1 MKNLIKCFQI
11 LIITAFSAGA
21 AQGVWRVEE
30 RPYKL
35 NLKTTSA
42 ERGELASNAARSE
55 LELDAERTAYTSNT
69 ARSELEFN
77 SERDLL
83 RNIQRFHGQIYILA
97 YEDFL
102 KLKKKESSSEDCLKI
117 LSAEKQKLYKE
128 LCDITYRKKNNE
140 NIYLYL
146 KNKEKVTSDLSHRI
160 FDSVSTLN
168 SSDNTQ
174 RSNSQIS
181 LKDENTENNKQI
193 TKKI

>member
-102 KLKKKESSSEDCLKI
+102 KLKKKESSSD
-117 LSAEKQKLYKE
+117 Q
-128 LCDITYRKKNNE
+128 
-140 NIYLYL
+140 L
-146 KNKEKVTSDLSHRI
+146 KNKNFIKNCVTSPIEKR
-160 FDSVSTLN
+160 
-168 SSDNTQ
+168 
-174 RSNSQIS
+174 
-181 LKDENTENNKQI
+181 I
-193 TKKI
+193 TKTFTSI